1 MRDATISLGFAIT
14 GDLKRPTRRSN
25 ARAEHT
31 GILGLAGGGVCLAD
45 SVAKIAVRSYRPASL
60 TFANCAGF
68 ILLCRKAT
76 QDEHLFTLTPHLLH
90 ILLKAVSI
98 LKRIPSRCGAVYFL
112 WHFPFI

>member
-1 MRDATISLGFAIT
+1 VRDATISLGFAIT

-31 GILGLAGGGVCLAD
+31 GILGLAGGG
-45 SVAKIAVRSYRPASL
+45 VAKIAVRSYRPASL